1 MERNLLDI
9 PLGDSTQHTTRSSHK
24 YDSQLL
30 QITHSTKKLETASS
44 QQQLKNDIL
53 YIKTLSQANH

>member
-24 YDSQLL
+24 YESVVTNYTLYK
-30 QITHSTKKLETASS
+30 IIGNGFFPTTVKK
-44 QQQLKNDIL
+44 
-53 YIKTLSQANH
+53 